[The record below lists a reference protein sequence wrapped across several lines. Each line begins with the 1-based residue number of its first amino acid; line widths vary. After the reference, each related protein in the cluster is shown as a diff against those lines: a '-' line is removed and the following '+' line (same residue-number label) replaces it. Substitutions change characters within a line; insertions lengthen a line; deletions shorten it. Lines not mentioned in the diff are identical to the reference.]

1 MGLLGKKDDTLE
13 VYKEIA
19 DILGIPEQKQGM
31 IDNPRQ
37 YYADNAER
45 YEERSI
51 EGDDVD
57 DDEIRWFGII
67 DELMDMQ
74 KGWSFDFSF
83 YLEDFTDCIE
93 VIKPKELSLD
103 GISLNE
109 DDDITIWAKAINN
122 SWEPLGYVFAALEI
136 DGDEFNTFVCTKS
149 DFEKLADLAKRISHR
164 IDLVQNL

>member
-31 IDNPRQ
+31 IDNPRK

-93 VIKPKELSLD
+93 VIKPEELSLD

-109 DDDITIWAKAINN
+109 DDDITIWAKAIND

-149 DFEKLADLAKRISHR
+149 DFEKLADLAKRIGHR

>member
-74 KGWSFDFSF
+74 KS
-83 YLEDFTDCIE
+83 C
-93 VIKPKELSLD
+93 
-103 GISLNE
+103 
-109 DDDITIWAKAINN
+109 
-122 SWEPLGYVFAALEI
+122 
-136 DGDEFNTFVCTKS
+136 
-149 DFEKLADLAKRISHR
+149 H
-164 IDLVQNL
+164 